1 MGRRAPRP
9 LSAALSQVQGSLE
22 PPSLLAA
29 IQANWRQV
37 VGEAVAAVAEP
48 VSEREGVVTVI
59 CADSVWAEELT
70 LLAEDLTRKLREH
83 LAGSPPV
90 ELRFRS
96 R

>member
-9 LSAALSQVQGSLE
+9 LSAALSQVQGGLE

-29 IQANWRQV
+29 IQAVWVPV
-37 VGEAVAAVAEP
+37 VGDAVASVAEP
-48 VSEREGVVTVI
+48 VSERNGVVTVL

-70 LLAEDLTRKLREH
+70 LLGEDLTARLRQQ
-83 LAGSPPV
+83 LDRSAV
-90 ELRFRS
+90 IELRFRS